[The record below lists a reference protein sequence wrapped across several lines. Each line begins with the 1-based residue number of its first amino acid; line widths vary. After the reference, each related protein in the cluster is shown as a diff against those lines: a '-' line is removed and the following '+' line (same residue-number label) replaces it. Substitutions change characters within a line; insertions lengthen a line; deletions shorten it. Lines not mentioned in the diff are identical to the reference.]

1 MPPRRRA
8 HRHPR
13 RVREQRL
20 PPCVHRSLRQRNI
33 NGCIRENSPA
43 RFATRGAPC
52 YPAQAGNGCRV
63 SLFPETRSSMT
74 NSVQSPEPTQDGGSE
89 VEVIKDLEQRGF
101 HALDSLSLEELQLL
115 TERKRRQ
122 LQWEAAE
129 RKTQLETE
137 ISSID
142 QQIEELGTRKVAL
155 TEELNAVM

>member
-1 MPPRRRA
+1 
-8 HRHPR
+8 
-13 RVREQRL
+13 
-20 PPCVHRSLRQRNI
+20 
-33 NGCIRENSPA
+33 
-43 RFATRGAPC
+43 
-52 YPAQAGNGCRV
+52 
-63 SLFPETRSSMT
+63 MT

-115 TERKRRQ
+115 TERKRRR

-155 TEELNAVM
+155 TEELNAVMKSLGIGGGRGERPARRNARKGQKAAEAPPESIAEE